1 MSDFLRPHGLQHTR
15 LLCPWDFPG
24 KNTGVGCHC
33 LPRLVPQLCPT
44 LRDPMDCST
53 PGSSVHG
60 IFQARVLE
68 WGAIAFSKEI
78 SSLSHY
84 IAFLYFFALII
95 EEGFLMSLRY
105 SLELCI
111 QMGKSFYSCYP
122 FLLFPQ
128 PQDIEQPCSFY
139 SPLGL
144 PFPIIRFQ
152 FSSVQS
158 FSPVRLLATP

>member
-1 MSDFLRPHGLQHTR
+1 MKVKSLSRVP
-15 LLCPWDFPG
+15 LLATPRTAAYQAPPSMGFSRQEYWS
-24 KNTGVGCHC
+24 GVP
-33 LPRLVPQLCPT
+33 LP
-44 LRDPMDCST
+44 ST
-53 PGSSVHG
+53 EVN
-60 IFQARVLE
+60 
-68 WGAIAFSKEI
+68 

-158 FSPVRLLATP
+158 LGCVRLFVTLGGMKFCLLVKCTLFPLAGCCE